1 MRRLFACVVLL
12 LAALPAVA
20 DRMAPPAPRPLVAAI
35 TSDAVLVGTVTAVE
49 GDPVKAKP
57 HPDAAQEIEYR
68 VVVVKIDE
76 GLRGVK
82 NVTQVRVGLTPG
94 EFTGTR
100 RDPAVGL
107 KEDAKFLLYL
117 VKHPTTNLYVLRP
130 EHPSIN
136 MTTHKADEVVRRAKI
151 GTTAI
156 ADPVKA
162 LKAESKDD
170 RVMAACALAMY
181 YRWRPT
187 EKMEAVD
194 RPADESKL
202 LLAALAE
209 GDWTTTGTADAGN
222 PYAVVRGLGLEAD
235 GWRAVDDAKG
245 KDLAAANHESFK
257 EWLAGKGKEARVK
270 QLVAK
275 K

>member
-1 MRRLFACVVLL
+1 MRRLFASVVLL
-12 LAALPAVA
+12 FAALPAVA
-20 DRMAPPAPRPLVAAI
+20 DRKAPPPPRPLVAAI

-49 GDPVKAKP
+49 DDPVKAKP
-57 HPDAAQEIEYR
+57 HPDVAQEVEYR

-82 NVTQVRVGLTPG
+82 NVTQVRVGLTAA

-107 KEDAKFLLYL
+107 QVDAKFLLYL
-117 VKHPTTNLYVLRP
+117 AKHPTTNLYVLRP
-130 EHPSIN
+130 EHPSVN
-136 MTTHKADEVVRRAKI
+136 MTTPRADEVVRRAKVA
-151 GTTAI
+151 TAAL

-181 YRWRPT
+181 YRWAPSGMT
-187 EKMEAVD
+187 ETAD

-209 GDWTTTGTADAGN
+209 GEWTLTGLPDAGN
-222 PYAVVRGLGLEAD
+222 PYAVLGGLGLEAD
-235 GWRAVDDAKG
+235 GWKAVGNAK
-245 KDLAAANHESFK
+245 DVAAANQSAFK
-257 EWLAGKGKEARVK
+257 EWLAGKGKDARVK
-270 QLVAK
+270 QLVPK